1 MSGKKYAFFMM
12 AKNPIFFA
20 QPMSKQF
27 VTASTCKKKP
37 PAHGAPA
44 SRPKLPQCAGR
55 AKGTEPPVK
64 KLQGRS
70 RAKGLFK
77 MSASE

>member
-27 VTASTCKKKP
+27 VTASTCKKNHLP
-37 PAHGAPA
+37 MGPQPRVQSSPNVLDVLRER
-44 SRPKLPQCAGR
+44 SRP
-55 AKGTEPPVK
+55 
-64 KLQGRS
+64 
-70 RAKGLFK
+70 
-77 MSASE
+77 